1 MDYDCGGET
10 INYIPGPIIESK
22 GMYVIFQKKK
32 KDKKGQKMLQK
43 GKKSKIF
50 ENLGN
55 NVKI

>member
-10 INYIPGPIIESK
+10 INYIPGHIIESK

-32 KDKKGQKMLQK
+32 DKKGQKMLQK
-43 GKKSKIF
+43 EKKSKIF
-50 ENLGN
+50 ENLDN

>member
-22 GMYVIFQKKK
+22 GMYVTFQQK
-32 KDKKGQKMLQK
+32 KDKNGQKMLQK

-55 NVKI
+55 NVKF